1 MIFSSEPHQSQITVA
16 STAVL
21 RHVKIFG
28 ERNAN
33 VQLELFSSR
42 SFCSPKGVL
51 LTNTYGMSVNNGSL
65 AFTRIS
71 TNS

>member
-1 MIFSSEPHQSQITVA
+1 MIFSSELHQSQITVA

-33 VQLELFSSR
+33 VQLELFFSSR
-42 SFCSPKGVL
+42 GFCSPKGVL
-51 LTNTYGMSVNNGSL
+51 LTNTYGMSVK
-65 AFTRIS
+65 
-71 TNS
+71 